1 MQGTPP
7 HGDSPTERL
16 FMKRTT
22 LVLGAAGAA
31 VVVGVAIG
39 GGIAVAGGGDDAEIP
54 ISGDA
59 YDRATT
65 AALDH
70 LGEGRVTET
79 EEGDEDSYYE
89 VEVTLDDG
97 RQVDV
102 QLDEAFNVVGDTP
115 DTDDGTDTD

>member
-1 MQGTPP
+1 
-7 HGDSPTERL
+7 
-16 FMKRTT
+16 MKRTT
-22 LVLGAAGAA
+22 RILGAAGAA
-31 VVVGVAIG
+31 VLVGVAIG
-39 GGIAVAGGGDDAEIP
+39 GGVAVAGSIDDAEVP

-59 YDRATT
+59 YDRATA

-70 LGEGRVTET
+70 LGEGRVSET

-102 QLDEAFNVVGDTP
+102 QLDEAFNVVGDAP
-115 DTDDGTDTD
+115 DGDDGSDTD